1 MDQIPNPQQ
10 RLVFPKL
17 WLIKITWGY
26 LSGRRVP
33 GLTPDLLTQSLQNL
47 CESVFKQGPG
57 ASDDSEYVGNT
68 R

>member
-1 MDQIPNPQQ
+1 MDQIPNPQH

-17 WLIKITWGY
+17 WLIRITWGY
-26 LSGRRVP
+26 LSARRVP

-47 CESVFKQGPG
+47 WESVFKQGPG